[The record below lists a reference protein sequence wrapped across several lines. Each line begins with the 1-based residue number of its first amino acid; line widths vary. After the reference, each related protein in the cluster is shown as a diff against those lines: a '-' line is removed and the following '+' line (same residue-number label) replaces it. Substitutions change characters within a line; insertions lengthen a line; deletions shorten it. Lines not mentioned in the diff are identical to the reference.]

1 VRFAQ
6 LDLICSYAGSQKPN
20 LQDQV
25 GVSLPRGQHVRMVVV
40 EIHDQEEVARLER
53 LRIRD
58 LVDQHLDLGQIEN
71 PTDTLES

>member
-1 VRFAQ
+1 
-6 LDLICSYAGSQKPN
+6 
-20 LQDQV
+20 
-25 GVSLPRGQHVRMVVV
+25 VRMVVV